1 MGTATHLDPE
11 VTVAL
16 QGTLDT
22 FALPDVLRLLAAT
35 KKTGRLCL
43 TGPRGTGSVQVGGG
57 GIGAIEAPHAA
68 HATQPVEV
76 LFELLRF
83 DEGSFT
89 FDADAEPDAAEASG
103 DLEALLAGAEAL
115 LVEWRE
121 IESVVP
127 SLDAWVTLRR
137 ALVTPKVSIER
148 SHWQTVVAVGSGATV
163 RAMSD
168 DLCLSELPI
177 SRAVRDLAELGLIDI
192 EPAAPAEP
200 EPAKAPRRTP
210 QPVEVPAIAE
220 DATAKATAPTDDAP
234 SEPEPEPEPDAASD
248 AAPDADAPLPTARP
262 LRARRPKSTPPPP
275 TSSEPETFVPLELP
289 GQGRPA
295 SYDPIETEVEPTAD
309 ALADVDEL
317 AAAFPGLANRV
328 ADGTAEDDELARQL
342 ATLSPRAAEAVR
354 AAAEATTDEAR
365 DAALAE
371 VDEDEGQP
379 INRGLLL
386 KFLSSVKS

>member
-68 HATQPVEV
+68 HATEPVEV

-89 FDADAEPDAAEASG
+89 FDAAAESDAAETSG

-127 SLDAWVTLRR
+127 SMDAWVTLRR
-137 ALVTPKVSIER
+137 ALVTPQVSIER
-148 SHWQTVVAVGSGATV
+148 SHWQTIVAVGSGATV

-168 DLCLSELPI
+168 DLSLSELPI

-192 EPAAPAEP
+192 DVAAPAEP
-200 EPAKAPRRTP
+200 VPANALRRTP
-210 QPVEVPAIAE
+210 QPVAAPAIVE
-220 DATAKATAPTDDAP
+220 DVTANATAPTDE
-234 SEPEPEPEPDAASD
+234 SRPEPEREAASD

-262 LRARRPKSTPPPP
+262 LRARRPKSTPPP

-295 SYDPIETEVEPTAD
+295 SYDPIEAEPESAAD

-328 ADGTAEDDELARQL
+328 ADGTSEDEELARQL
-342 ATLSPRAAEAVR
+342 AMLSPRAAEAVR

-365 DAALAE
+365 DLALAE

>member
-1 MGTATHLDPE
+1 MGTSTHLDPE

-43 TGPRGTGSVQVGGG
+43 TGPRGSGSVQVGGG

-68 HATQPVEV
+68 HATEPVEL

-83 DEGSFT
+83 DEGSFI
-89 FDADAEPDAAEASG
+89 FDADAVPDATEAPG

-127 SLDAWVTLRR
+127 SMDAWVTLRR
-137 ALVTPKVSIER
+137 ALVTPKVSIDR
-148 SHWQTVVAVGSGATV
+148 SHWLTVVAVGSGATV

-168 DLCLSELPI
+168 ELCLSELPV
-177 SRAVRDLAELGLIDI
+177 SRAVRDLAELGLVDI
-192 EPAAPAEP
+192 EVVAPAEP
-200 EPAKAPRRTP
+200 TPAEAPRRSP
-210 QPVEVPAIAE
+210 QPVVEAAATVEDVTAEGMAPAEEEPADAGPEV
-220 DATAKATAPTDDAP
+220 
-234 SEPEPEPEPDAASD
+234 ASD
-248 AAPDADAPLPTARP
+248 AAPDPDAPLPTARP
-262 LRARRPKSTPPPP
+262 LRARRPKSTAPLP

-295 SYDPIETEVEPTAD
+295 SYDPIEAEDEPAAGEPT
-309 ALADVDEL
+309 DVDEL

-328 ADGTAEDDELARQL
+328 ADGTTEDDELARHL

-365 DAALAE
+365 EAALAE